1 MHQKHGVSVRPSGR
15 RGRRVSGR
23 RVGSRHGHREEL
35 QRGHILVRVDVRV
48 GRARHSHQ
56 RCIRPSDRHV
66 GDVNAHHAR
75 NPNDHRV
82 E

>member
-15 RGRRVSGR
+15 RGRRASVHRVDSRCDPHVGLPHGR
-23 RVGSRHGHREEL
+23 S
-35 QRGHILVRVDVRV
+35 LVRVDVRV